1 MGAAAALA
9 VAASFF
15 LAGCGGAAETPR
27 GWTEHKDPQ
36 GFSVP
41 APRGWNVTPD
51 TRTGRVTLEGPSA
64 ERVLIWP
71 VFIPGSIQ
79 PQSAGAVLGRLAE
92 LSLRGVEWQPSQP
105 VGPSAVRMF
114 GQAEGQTLVAVFSW
128 AATPR
133 GTGGC
138 LYLGQAPSGRFRE
151 SADIMAGIMAGFR
164 ATGAP
169 IRENQDKEPPVRYV
183 RWTDPRE
190 QAFSV
195 EVPQGWQVNGGL
207 FRFASVDIRGA
218 IEVVSPDGEVRITA
232 GDAELPTFTVPTQ
245 MHMMTGFREGSWY
258 SPGYGVNMMVRR
270 YMPGLAF
277 AQEYAAS
284 KVARGCT
291 DVQVTEARER
301 PDAVQAVNEVN
312 ARFGVY
318 GVAQQLT
325 AGEVFFGGKLG
336 GRDVAGYCFAGT
348 QLTQTGEMGLWKV
361 EHLFTAL
368 ATREKKDLAR
378 DVLVHMIES
387 YQINPQWAAMQQ
399 GITANT
405 SKIVSQTHE
414 EISGIIQGAYE
425 SRQRSD
431 DEISRRRSN
440 AILGV
445 EDVIDP
451 VTGRELKIESGSNY
465 YWIDHRGTI
474 VGTDTHTLP
483 GLDFREMIRLP

>member
-1 MGAAAALA
+1 M
-9 VAASFF
+9 
-15 LAGCGGAAETPR
+15 PR
-27 GWTEHKDPQ
+27 GWSEHRDPQ
-36 GFSVP
+36 GFTVP
-41 APRGWNVTPD
+41 LPPGWSAATD
-51 TRTGRVTLEGPSA
+51 ARTGRVTISGPSE
-64 ERVLIWP
+64 ERVIIWP
-71 VFIPGSIQ
+71 VFIPGALDAAG
-79 PQSAGAVLGRLAE
+79 AGAVLGRLAE
-92 LSLRGVEWQPSQP
+92 RVQPGTRWEAP
-105 VGPSAVRMF
+105 EAAGPSAVRAV
-114 GQAEGQTLVAVFSW
+114 GREGAQAAVAIFSW

-138 LYLGQAPSGRFRE
+138 LYIGQAGAGPFRE
-151 SADIMAGIMAGFR
+151 SEEILSSIMAGFR
-164 ATGAP
+164 VAGAP
-169 IRENQDKEPPVRYV
+169 SDSTPAKKAAVQYV

-195 EVPQGWQVNGGL
+195 EVPKGWKVQGGL
-207 FRFASVDIRGA
+207 FRFAPVDVRGA
-218 IEVVSPDGEVRITA
+218 IEVVSPDGDVRITA
-232 GDAELPTFTVPTQ
+232 GDAELPSFTEPSPMLT
-245 MHMMTGFREGSWY
+245 MTGFQEGSWY

-270 YMPGLAF
+270 YLPGLAF

-284 KVARGCT
+284 RVARGCT
-291 DVQVTEARER
+291 DVRIGESRER

-318 GVAQQLT
+318 GISQQLT
-325 AGEVFFGGKLG
+325 AGEVFFTARAG
-336 GRDVAGYCFAGT
+336 GRPAEGYCFAGT
-348 QLTQTGEMGLWKV
+348 QQTQMSGMGLWKV

-368 ATREKKDLAR
+368 ASAEKKDLAR
-378 DVLVHMIES
+378 DVLVHLIES
-387 YQINPQWAAMQQ
+387 YQLNPQWAAMQQ

-414 EISGIIQGAYE
+414 EISGIIQSTYE
-425 SRQRSD
+425 NRQRSD
-431 DEISRRRSN
+431 DEIGRRRSN
-440 AILGV
+440 AMLGV

>member
-36 GFSVP
+36 GYTVAVP
-41 APRGWNVTPD
+41 KGWDVAAD
-51 TRTGRVTLEGPSA
+51 ARTGRVLLNGPSGEQVA
-64 ERVLIWP
+64 IWP
-71 VFIPGSIQ
+71 VFIPGALP
-79 PQSAGAVLGRLAE
+79 PQAAGSVLGRLAE
-92 LSLRGVEWQPSQP
+92 RVWPGCEWESPGLAGDAVARVVGRDGPDRAVAFFSWVSSPRGV
-105 VGPSAVRMF
+105 A
-114 GQAEGQTLVAVFSW
+114 
-128 AATPR
+128 
-133 GTGGC
+133 GC
-138 LYLGQAPSGRFRE
+138 LYAGRAPAGQFQDAE
-151 SADIMAGIMAGFR
+151 DTMARIMAGFR
-164 ATGAP
+164 AAGAP
-169 IRENQDKEPPVRYV
+169 ADADRAAKPSVRYV

-218 IEVVSPDGEVRITA
+218 VEVVSPDGEVRITA
-232 GDAELPTFTVPTQ
+232 GDAELPTFTIPTQ
-245 MHMMTGFREGSWY
+245 MHMMTGFQEGSWY

-270 YMPGLAF
+270 YVPGLAF

-348 QLTQTGEMGLWKV
+348 QLTQTGGMGLWKV

-368 ATREKKDLAR
+368 ATLEKKDLAR
-378 DVLVHMIES
+378 DVLTHMIES

-414 EISGIIQGAYE
+414 EISGLIQGAYE
-425 SRQRSD
+425 GRQRSD

-483 GLDFREMIRLP
+483 GLDFREMIRRP